1 MKVSK
6 RLAMPPGGRVRLG
19 KIDTDATPGCHDKD
33 DVHNGNFGD
42 RCERCHEG
50 SDWKQIKIG
59 VVTTRQ
65 NK

>member
-1 MKVSK
+1 MKPMDEKV
-6 RLAMPPGGRVRLG
+6 LASTACGS
-19 KIDTDATPGCHDKD
+19 CHDKD

-65 NK
+65 KK

>member
-1 MKVSK
+1 MKPMDKKV
-6 RLAMPPGGRVRLG
+6 LASTACGS
-19 KIDTDATPGCHDKD
+19 CHDKD

-59 VVTTRQ
+59 VTSSR
-65 NK
+65 KK